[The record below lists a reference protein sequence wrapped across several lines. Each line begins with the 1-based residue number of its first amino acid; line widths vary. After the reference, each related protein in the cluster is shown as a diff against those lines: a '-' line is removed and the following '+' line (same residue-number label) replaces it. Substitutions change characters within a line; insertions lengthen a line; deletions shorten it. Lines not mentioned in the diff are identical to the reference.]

1 MEQAI
6 SQLVHEYE
14 TGNVTRRQLV
24 SGLGA
29 LAAFLGGAGRIFETQ
44 PALGEEGKA
53 ASTFA
58 ATELNHIALRT
69 TDVARS
75 RDWYVKHLGLKVS
88 REGGNNCFLTCGNNF
103 LALFRGEEAKMDHYC
118 YSVKDYDVRDAERKL
133 KAAGIEPR
141 VRGGNRIYF
150 EDPDGLTV
158 QLAAEAHLP

>member
-14 TGNVTRRQLV
+14 TGKVTRRQLV

-44 PALGEEGKA
+44 PALGAESKA
-53 ASTFA
+53 ASTFE

-75 RDWYVKHLGLKVS
+75 RDWYGKHLALKVS
-88 REGGNNCFLTCGNNF
+88 REGDNNCFLTCGNNF

-118 YSVKDYDVRDAERKL
+118 YSVKGYDVRDAERKL
-133 KAAGIEPR
+133 KAEGIEPT

-158 QLAAEAHLP
+158 QLAAETHLP

>member
-14 TGNVTRRQLV
+14 TGKVTRRQLV

-29 LAAFLGGAGRIFETQ
+29 LAAFLGGAGRIFETK
-44 PALGEEGKA
+44 PALGAEGKA
-53 ASTFA
+53 ASTFE

-75 RDWYVKHLGLKVS
+75 RDWYVKHLGLKIS
-88 REGGNNCFLTCGNNF
+88 REGSNNCFLTCGNNF
-103 LALFRGEEAKMDHYC
+103 LALFKGEEAKMDHYC

-133 KAAGIEPR
+133 KAEGIEPR
-141 VRGGNRIYF
+141 VQGRNRIYF

-158 QLAAEAHLP
+158 QLAAETHLP

>member
-14 TGNVTRRQLV
+14 TGKVTRRQLV

-44 PALGEEGKA
+44 PALGAESKA
-53 ASTFA
+53 SSTFE

-69 TDVARS
+69 ADVARS

-88 REGGNNCFLTCGNNF
+88 REGDNNCFLTCGNNF

-118 YSVKDYDVRDAERKL
+118 YSVKGYDVRDAERKL
-133 KAAGIEPR
+133 KAEGIEPT
-141 VRGGNRIYF
+141 VREGNRIYF

-158 QLAAEAHLP
+158 QLAAETHLP

>member
-14 TGNVTRRQLV
+14 TGKVTRRQLL

-29 LAAFLGGAGRIFETQ
+29 LAAFLGGAGRIFETP
-44 PALGEEGKA
+44 PALGAEGKA
-53 ASTFA
+53 ASTFE

-75 RDWYVKHLGLKVS
+75 RDWYVKHLGLKIS
-88 REGGNNCFLTCGNNF
+88 RQGDNNCFLTCGNNF

-118 YSVKDYDVRDAERKL
+118 YSVKGYDVRDAERKL
-133 KAAGIEPR
+133 KAEGIEPT

-158 QLAAEAHLP
+158 QLAAETHLP